1 LAASTTGQKIL
12 RYPIKF
18 PVPSLAGADDVESPT
33 EGIDYLCMQRYAI
46 AYNDKTAAY
55 YGQNLP
61 GNNVKKNLNDKRV
74 YLAVP
79 NNISTSYTPTYNQV
93 DLGVAG
99 VAAAGLLSTSQ
110 GVSAMASVLQSA
122 SGAALPEFAASAISS
137 TANSLGQALGLEGNI
152 NASTLAALTRG
163 KVFNP
168 FTEQIFKNMS
178 FRTHNF
184 NFKFFVR
191 SATEAQEVYY
201 IIQYI
206 KEGAVPSISGG
217 EKPTAANPNTT
228 QGILQNSAS
237 FGGANAN
244 RFFNVPD
251 KFRLSYKRFNY
262 EPTSTSSSGGIEL
275 HHKIKDSVCAGIQ
288 VNYTPDGSYT
298 AFKQL
303 LTSSANIRGGTKEN
317 NPFASVHV
325 PSLTLQLTFI
335 ETSIVSQADV
345 LAGY

>member
-1 LAASTTGQKIL
+1 MAAAATGQKIL

-18 PVPSLAGADDVESPT
+18 PVPSLAGGDDVEAPT

-61 GNNVKKNLNDKRV
+61 GNNVKKNLNQKRV

-79 NNISTSYTPTYNQV
+79 NNISTTYTPTYNQV

-122 SGAALPEFAASAISS
+122 AGAALPEFAASAISS
-137 TANSLGQALGLEGNI
+137 TANSLGQMLGLEGNI

-184 NFKFFVR
+184 NFRFFVR
-191 SATEAQEVYY
+191 SPTEAQEVYY
-201 IIQYI
+201 ILQYI

-217 EKPTAANPNTT
+217 EKPTAANSNNI
-228 QGILQNSAS
+228 QGALQNSVS

-251 KFRLSYKRFNY
+251 KFQLSYKRFNY
-262 EPTSTSSSGGIEL
+262 EPSSTSGGGIEL

-298 AFKQL
+298 AFKEL
-303 LTSSANIRGGTKEN
+303 LTANANVRGGNKQN
-317 NPFASVHV
+317 NPYAAVHV

-335 ETSIVSQADV
+335 ETSIVSAADI

>member
-1 LAASTTGQKIL
+1 MAATTTGKKIL
-12 RYPIKF
+12 SYPLKF
-18 PVPSLAGADDVESPT
+18 PVSNLAGADDAESPT
-33 EGIDYLCMQRYAI
+33 EGLDYLCMQRYAI

-61 GNNVKKNLNDKRV
+61 GNNVKKNLNQKRV
-74 YLAVP
+74 YLAIP

-122 SGAALPEFAASAISS
+122 AGAAIPEFAASAISS

-191 SATEAQEVYY
+191 NSAEAQEVYY
-201 IIQYI
+201 ILQYI

-217 EKPTAANPNTT
+217 EKPTEADPNTT
-228 QGILQNSAS
+228 TGVLQNSVS

-251 KFRLSYKRFNY
+251 KFQLSYKRFNSD
-262 EPTSTSSSGGIEL
+262 PSSSSGGGLEL

-298 AFKQL
+298 SFKQL
-303 LTSSANIRGGTKEN
+303 LNAATDIRGGTKQN
-317 NPFASVHV
+317 NPFTAVHV

-335 ETSIVSQADV
+335 ETSIVSQADI

>member
-1 LAASTTGQKIL
+1 MAASTTGQKIL

-46 AYNDKTAAY
+46 AYNDKSAAY

-61 GNNVKKNLNDKRV
+61 GNNVNKYLNPARV

-122 SGAALPEFAASAISS
+122 AGAALPEFAASAISS

-191 SATEAQEVYY
+191 SKTEAQEVYS

-228 QGILQNSAS
+228 RGQLQNSVS
-237 FGGANAN
+237 FAGANAN

-262 EPTSTSSSGGIEL
+262 EPTSTSSGGIEL

-298 AFKQL
+298 AFKKL
-303 LTSSANIRGGTKEN
+303 LTAAADVRGGTKEN
-317 NPFASVHV
+317 NPFTSVHV

-345 LAGY
+345 RGGY

>member
-33 EGIDYLCMQRYAI
+33 EGIDYLCMQRYQI

-61 GNNVKKNLNDKRV
+61 GNNVKKNTNKTRV
-74 YLAVP
+74 YLSVP

-122 SGAALPEFAASAISS
+122 AGAALPEFAASAISS

-191 SATEAQEVYY
+191 SPTEAQEVYA

-228 QGILQNSAS
+228 QGVLQNSVS

-251 KFRLSYKRFNY
+251 KFKLSYKRFNY
-262 EPTSTSSSGGIEL
+262 EPTSTSSGGVEL

-303 LTSSANIRGGTKEN
+303 LTTAANVRGGSKEN
-317 NPFASVHV
+317 NPFTAVHV